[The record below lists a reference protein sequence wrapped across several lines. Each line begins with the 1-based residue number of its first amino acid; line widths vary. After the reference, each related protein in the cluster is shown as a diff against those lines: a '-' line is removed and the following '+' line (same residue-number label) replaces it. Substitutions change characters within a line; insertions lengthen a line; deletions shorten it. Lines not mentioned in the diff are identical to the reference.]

1 MMKTRQGLMSG
12 YHGQAMVSPLVTDG
26 GTSGMLVTAVDL
38 VDNSYDNGLLV
49 PMMEQAE
56 EITGTKAAMTLADS
70 GYFTGSDVEE
80 CFRRGQQVVMPEQR
94 QKFVD
99 DPYHKDR
106 FVHDET
112 SDTYTCPQGQTLH
125 FLQWQFA
132 NRVSNRVYRSS
143 RDICERCPAHAVCT
157 SDGLRGRRIV
167 IGPHDTALRRHRAW
181 MSTDLAKQAYQ
192 RRQQLVEPV
201 FGIVKSRWES
211 GDFYCV
217 ACATFRPNGP
227 RWPQLSTCAHSG
239 TCGVYVPSPFRQLA
253 RSLGRFPILRRC
265 RSEFPPPVHP
275 STGLATAGRSNRR
288 TLLNCTYSP
297 IP

>member
-1 MMKTRQGLMSG
+1 MMKTRQGLMPG

-125 FLQWQFA
+125 FFQWQFA
-132 NRVSNRVYRSS
+132 NRVWNRVYRSS
-143 RDICERCPAHAVCT
+143 RDICERCPAPRCAP
-157 SDGLRGRRIV
+157 R
-167 IGPHDTALRRHRAW
+167 
-181 MSTDLAKQAYQ
+181 TDY
-192 RRQQLVEPV
+192 
-201 FGIVKSRWES
+201 
-211 GDFYCV
+211 GDE
-217 ACATFRPNGP
+217 G
-227 RWPQLSTCAHSG
+227 
-239 TCGVYVPSPFRQLA
+239 
-253 RSLGRFPILRRC
+253 
-265 RSEFPPPVHP
+265 
-275 STGLATAGRSNRR
+275 
-288 TLLNCTYSP
+288 
-297 IP
+297 